1 MSKCVAAAAAVRC
14 GVLERETVLL
24 CHQPREQILHR
35 RTDKTTFF
43 SAKGINR
50 QGMEW
55 KCYVE
60 TAFSMS
66 RPQAIYFCL
75 DKYASVATWH
85 ICGMFQIVC
94 TTIAGDRKNR
104 SNGVISF
111 LISDCICVSS
121 SNFARTQKGSCGI
134 LWQLSNAN
142 RDTLLLHRF
151 KKTAKKASVLKCIQY
166 TQSCLWPLIAF

>member
-1 MSKCVAAAAAVRC
+1 MSKCVAAAVRC

-43 SAKGINR
+43 RQKASIDKGWSGNA
-50 QGMEW
+50 MW
-55 KCYVE
+55 KRH
-60 TAFSMS
+60 FWMS

-94 TTIAGDRKNR
+94 TIAGDRKNR

-121 SNFARTQKGSCGI
+121 SNFARIQKGSCGI

-151 KKTAKKASVLKCIQY
+151 KKNCKKGHQFWNALSIPNLVY
-166 TQSCLWPLIAF
+166 GHW

>member
-1 MSKCVAAAAAVRC
+1 MRRRRRRRSLWRIRKGNGSVMSSAK
-14 GVLERETVLL
+14 
-24 CHQPREQILHR
+24 
-35 RTDKTTFF
+35 RTNSASSNWQDDFF

-75 DKYASVATWH
+75 LDKYASVATWH

-94 TTIAGDRKNR
+94 TIR
-104 SNGVISF
+104 SGRQEEPIKRGHLF
-111 LISDCICVSS
+111 SDLGLHMCVFIQFW
-121 SNFARTQKGSCGI
+121 SNTKGIMWHIMTTKQCESWHFI
-134 LWQLSNAN
+134 V
-142 RDTLLLHRF
+142 T
-151 KKTAKKASVLKCIQY
+151 
-166 TQSCLWPLIAF
+166 PL